1 MKWQLHKPTVKKEEI
16 PSKSSLANTFSGVCE
31 YIFPKVRTMTE
42 LADILMLG
50 KVAHLWFITPV
61 IFTDMN
67 MRLNPS
73 VSVLSPQ
80 GMTSS

>member
-1 MKWQLHKPTVKKEEI
+1 MMEHSESQGINPQFMKWQLHKPTVKKKEI

-31 YIFPKVRTMTE
+31 YIFLKIRTMTE

-61 IFTDMN
+61 TFTVSDM
-67 MRLNPS
+67 R
-73 VSVLSPQ
+73 
-80 GMTSS
+80 